1 MTKAQIAEDTN
12 LPDGRE
18 TTFCEASTSGLVV
31 LGIDFRSKRRERI
44 YDADKIWSGQHT
56 MLDYTE
62 I

>member
-1 MTKAQIAEDTN
+1 MSKPRIAEDLI

-18 TTFCEASTSGLVV
+18 TTIGEASTTSVVV

-56 MLDYTE
+56 VMDYTE